1 MPPPRVS
8 YPHRMP
14 RITRTSWFGPK
25 RLGWGWSP
33 ASWQGWAVTAGFVV
47 VVGVAMR
54 ITHRSA
60 AGIAAAVAALAVF
73 LLICFL
79 TGDPP
84 GSRLTRR

>member
-1 MPPPRVS
+1 
-8 YPHRMP
+8 MP
-14 RITRTSWFGPK
+14 RLTRRPWFGPK

-47 VVGVAMR
+47 VVVVAMR

-60 AGIAAAVAALAVF
+60 AGIAALAVF

-79 TGDPP
+79 TGEPP